1 MILIPISD
9 THIDDIDDMI
19 LTSAFPGI
27 DKLEIFQFGLKEI
40 PSQEQLRKS
49 SLLFHTCVE

>member
-27 DKLEIFQFGLKEI
+27 DKLEIFKFIWIKENTI
-40 PSQEQLRKS
+40 TK
-49 SLLFHTCVE
+49 TVA